1 MISYSAA
8 SASRTRSVSCSAPVA
23 IAWTGV
29 VAIRSR
35 PQEGQNL
42 DLPVISLPQREQNI
56 WGSYR
61 EARRCA
67 RGNAE
72 KGRTGGHTNRP
83 RSIGECLVT
92 PTLSMTFHL
101 PAGPPVRRSRL
112 AHTVQHFAPCPP
124 PHPER
129 HRGPVPHD
137 RVQPAEASRRPPP
150 QLGSGARLQLRV
162 RDPLP
167 PAPREGHPGRD
178 HPSWREPGPERA

>member
-8 SASRTRSVSCSAPVA
+8 RASRTRSVSCSAPVA

-72 KGRTGGHTNRP
+72 KGRTGGQANR
-83 RSIGECLVT
+83 RKWIGACLVT
-92 PTLSMTFHL
+92 PMLALNIHLSDR
-101 PAGPPVRRSRL
+101 PPLRRSSL
-112 AHTVQHFAPCPP
+112 AHTAQHVPLAPP

-150 QLGSGARLQLRV
+150 QLGPGARLQ
-162 RDPLP
+162 
-167 PAPREGHPGRD
+167 
-178 HPSWREPGPERA
+178 